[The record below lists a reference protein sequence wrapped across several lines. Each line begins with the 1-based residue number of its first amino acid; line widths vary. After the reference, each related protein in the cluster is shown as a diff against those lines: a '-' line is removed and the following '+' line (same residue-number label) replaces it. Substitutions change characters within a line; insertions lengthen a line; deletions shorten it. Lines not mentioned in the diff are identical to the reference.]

1 MNRYKLAVFAV
12 TALVCGAAGEAR
24 AAPDLIVNGDFAT
37 PSVGSG
43 YSLFSSIPGWT
54 VNQDAIEVDYT
65 PILGMACYTA
75 SCQSAEVDAN
85 TFDTI
90 SQTVNG
96 LHPGS
101 QYTLSWGYGDRPG
114 SGPQE
119 LDVTMG
125 GSPVT
130 SDFGTGTT
138 GLWTPNSFVITAT
151 ATSEVLSF
159 AAVDTSGIGG
169 APGAGNE
176 VDSVSLVGVPE
187 PASMVLL
194 GSGMLGLG
202 LFRRRHR

>member
-12 TALVCGAAGEAR
+12 AALVCGAASEAQ
-24 AAPDLIVNGDFAT
+24 ATPNLIVNGDFAT
-37 PSVGSG
+37 PDVGSG
-43 YSLFSSIPGWT
+43 YTFFSSIAGWT

-75 SCQSAEVDAN
+75 NCQSAEVDAN

-90 SQTVNG
+90 SQTISG

-114 SGPQE
+114 SGPQQ
-119 LDVTMG
+119 LDVSLG
-125 GSPVT
+125 GSPIT

-138 GLWTPNSFVITAT
+138 GLWTLNSFIITAT

-169 APGAGNE
+169 APSVGNE
-176 VDSVSLVGVPE
+176 VDGVSLVGVPE
-187 PASMVLL
+187 PTSMVLL

>member
-1 MNRYKLAVFAV
+1 MNRYNLAIFAV
-12 TALVCGAAGEAR
+12 VALVCGAASEAK
-24 AAPDLIVNGDFAT
+24 ATPNLIVNGDFTT
-37 PSVGSG
+37 PDVGSG
-43 YSLFSSIPGWT
+43 YTFFSSIPGWT

-75 SCQSAEVDAN
+75 NCQSAEVDAN

-90 SQTVNG
+90 SQTISG

-114 SGPQE
+114 SGPQQ
-119 LDVTMG
+119 LDVSLG

-138 GLWTPNSFVITAT
+138 GLWTLNSFVITAT

-169 APGAGNE
+169 APSVGNE